1 MQIKFLEQDPA
12 DGEFSAG
19 WGLEKTR
26 IVIPSLFILKK
37 KWHLECWQV
46 PDVRVHKNQGR
57 DGENAGSQ
65 VP

>member
-1 MQIKFLEQDPA
+1 MTPSLEWSQYLPKKVIKITIGEMQIKFLEQDPA

-37 KWHLECWQV
+37 K
-46 PDVRVHKNQGR
+46 
-57 DGENAGSQ
+57 
-65 VP
+65 